1 MNFLKNILS
10 ALSKLGNQPSKP
22 KSRLEN
28 ERDSAVEYLKKW
40 LMVPYGWGMD
50 DFSSMDC
57 SGLIMEVLKSVGR
70 FGERRDL
77 TADGL
82 FHLYERLA
90 VQNPYKG
97 CLIFWLDKNNGKAK
111 HVAMMVDE
119 RFLIHAAGAGK
130 PILLYENIIIKYPLL
145 QKYPPWWVQA
155 MIREEE
161 ARRLNAYVKQRQL
174 GAVATERLRAYT
186 QVYAVVD
193 PFKE

>member
-1 MNFLKNILS
+1 MSGIINWISNI
-10 ALSKLGNQPSKP
+10 SKAGNPSP
-22 KSRLEN
+22 KQKTRLEQ
-28 ERDSAVEYLKKW
+28 ERDSAVEALKSW
-40 LMVPYGWGMD
+40 LHVPYGWGGD
-50 DFSSMDC
+50 DFSAIDC
-57 SGLIMEVLKSVGR
+57 SGLIVEVMKSVGR
-70 FGERRDL
+70 FSEGRDL

-82 FHLYERLA
+82 FDLYHNYP
-90 VQNPYKG
+90 VKNPYKG
-97 CLIFWLDKNNGKAK
+97 CLVFWLDKDNGKAK
-111 HVAMMVDE
+111 HVAMMVDD

-130 PILLYENIIIKYPLL
+130 PILKYTTTIVDNPIL
-145 QKYPPWWVQA
+145 KKFPDWWVKA